1 MKSFVSFEVCIKKKK
16 LATYILHWMGDNT
29 KDDDFLNGSSAMG
42 RTRTIA
48 FAKIYII
55 PKEPHTEPK
64 IVIGLVKGY
73 SSSEALLFPNEDV
86 HDNDVFDSVVELTP
100 LPLLYGFV
108 L

>member
-1 MKSFVSFEVCIKKKK
+1 
-16 LATYILHWMGDNT
+16 MGDNT

-64 IVIGLVKGY
+64 IAIGLVKGY
-73 SSSEALLFPNEDV
+73 LSSEALLFIDEDV
-86 HDNDVFDSVVELTP
+86 NNDDVFDSVVGLPP
-100 LPLLYGFV
+100 LPPLYGIV
-108 L
+108 S